1 MESMVEVEVAGIRVD
16 LRSNAPVLLLQERE
30 APYRVVPIFIGVP
43 EANAIH
49 LALTRVEPPRP
60 LTHDLLR
67 AVIEELD
74 GQVVRAEVTELR
86 AGTYYASIV
95 LAQGGIERG
104 VSARPSDAVA
114 LALRTGSPI
123 FVADA
128 VMNAEG
134 TILEDDDDRESRA
147 DDELLGQFRDFIEH
161 LRPEDF
167 SE

>member
-1 MESMVEVEVAGIRVD
+1 MVEVEVAGVRVD
-16 LRSNAPVLLLQERE
+16 LRSNAPVLLLQERT
-30 APYRVVPIFIGVP
+30 APFRVVPIFIGVP

-49 LALTRVEPPRP
+49 LALNQVEPSRP

-67 AVIEELD
+67 TVIEELD
-74 GQVVRAEVTELR
+74 AQVVRVEVTELR
-86 AGTYYASIV
+86 GGTYFANVV
-95 LAQGGIERG
+95 LSQGGIERSI
-104 VSARPSDAVA
+104 SARPSDAVA
-114 LALRTGSPI
+114 LALRALAPI
-123 FVADA
+123 YVAES

-134 TILEDDDDRESRA
+134 TVLDEDDGAPGAE